1 MTLSGISPLQESL
14 REGIGGALPAGRQG
28 ILPLGKRTAG
38 PFRRVWVGGAKEETL
53 RRGRVPNNFAANKKP
68 LDTNPGLFICLSISE
83 LTLMM
88 GHFALQLRK
97 PAGGMF
103 PAAQPESKAASQR

>member
-38 PFRRVWVGGAKEETL
+38 PYRRLSWGWADLQWVEGKESGGGA
-53 RRGRVPNNFAANKKP
+53 NK
-68 LDTNPGLFICLSISE
+68 GV
-83 LTLMM
+83 LTFSFKKM
-88 GHFALQLRK
+88 HCY
-97 PAGGMF
+97 
-103 PAAQPESKAASQR
+103 

>member
-38 PFRRVWVGGAKEETL
+38 PYRRLSWGGRISPSGLRENKLFILAKES
-53 RRGRVPNNFAANKKP
+53 RKKTEEP
-68 LDTNPGLFICLSISE
+68 SRP
-83 LTLMM
+83 
-88 GHFALQLRK
+88 K
-97 PAGGMF
+97 
-103 PAAQPESKAASQR
+103 